1 MKITLV
7 KCPSWMV
14 SSSVE
19 NRPSLQ
25 AFNYIKTTDN
35 WSEYTVQAETI
46 GPFNSCHMIVQT
58 QGNLSNNFY
67 SLAYFKMDGQYTY
80 YYLISDITVVQDQQS
95 GLFITHLSL
104 VLEVYYTF
112 LLSYFGIIQPT
123 IFLYLLG
130 NK

>member
-46 GPFNSCHMIVQT
+46 GPFNSCHMVVQT

-80 YYLISDITVVQDQQS
+80 Y
-95 GLFITHLSL
+95 
-104 VLEVYYTF
+104 
-112 LLSYFGIIQPT
+112 
-123 IFLYLLG
+123 
-130 NK
+130 